1 MKVLSCYD
9 LLLADPLKGMTIFDL
24 CHLDNAEVVYDVLET
39 LGMDVSK
46 AVHIY
51 AANHRTLSGDVKIGY
66 LFAGELSLKRQH
78 LKGKYSMPDDV
89 LIAASLQ
96 DQSLFAELHAMGHTS
111 PQYGGMNA
119 LDDNIPTK
127 EADEYREEE
136 IKIVEQIN
144 QLEEILFHIR
154 GSQINP
160 DGSYKTLEDYRCPR
174 PVDKKRKK
182 HKRKNAEGSVNE

>member
-1 MKVLSCYD
+1 
-9 LLLADPLKGMTIFDL
+9 
-24 CHLDNAEVVYDVLET
+24 
-39 LGMDVSK
+39 
-46 AVHIY
+46 
-51 AANHRTLSGDVKIGY
+51 
-66 LFAGELSLKRQH
+66 
-78 LKGKYSMPDDV
+78 
-89 LIAASLQ
+89 
-96 DQSLFAELHAMGHTS
+96 
-111 PQYGGMNA
+111 MNA